1 MAWEGPGWGQ
11 GWNFNRDEQARW
23 DEWACGRCGT
33 GNFLHRAS
41 CRQCGK
47 LVVSEVLEGISMIGL
62 PLTEAARHGAPRGTL
77 AAVPD
82 AAASPPTPPP
92 APVALPAA
100 TSPGW
105 GVPHPPTCPPSFRQH
120 GQPRGAHSDL
130 GKAVQ
135 AAAVGASCG
144 APSAGGPNATAGLPG
159 EVAAGP
165 TWPQGAAEG
174 QSGGQ
179 EKQAEPMATASHW
192 SRPLPVQVS
201 PGRPHG
207 QHPEAHGDLQEAV
220 PRAAVSASGA
230 APSAV
235 ASPDSETD
243 IQAAEEALAMEL
255 ELNDM
260 LEIEQGLV
268 GIRASTA
275 HKQKLLVERF
285 RQAHK
290 RADDACQGLASAQ
303 RALSKA
309 RQNYR
314 AAREKAATARTAF
327 SSASEEV
334 AVLYANE
341 ETEKP
346 TANLVTTIRK
356 MVEALQ
362 ARNMSQ
368 LVVQAAL
375 AEALL
380 IEEEQLVAASSEPP
394 GSPEPGPLGQT
405 HSADSEA
412 ACDKNAGNSEGP
424 HVWKNEDE
432 DMQAAERLPA
442 LREQRG
448 RSRTPPPRGT
458 SVAEL
463 TDRLEDE
470 A

>member
-1 MAWEGPGWGQ
+1 MLMAWEGPGWGQ

-100 TSPGW
+100 T
-105 GVPHPPTCPPSFRQH
+105 
-120 GQPRGAHSDL
+120 
-130 GKAVQ
+130 
-135 AAAVGASCG
+135 
-144 APSAGGPNATAGLPG
+144 AGLPG

-165 TWPQGAAEG
+165 TWTQGAAQG

-179 EKQAEPMATASHW
+179 EKQAEPMATAMHW
-192 SRPLPVQVS
+192 GRPLPVQVS
-201 PGRPHG
+201 PRRPHG

-275 HKQKLLVERF
+275 HTQKLLVERF
-285 RQAHK
+285 RQADK
-290 RADDACQGLASAQ
+290 RADDARQGLASAQ

-314 AAREKAATARTAF
+314 VACEKAATTRTAVR
-327 SSASEEV
+327 SASQEV

-424 HVWKNEDE
+424 HVWKNDDE

-442 LREQRG
+442 LWEQRG
-448 RSRTPPPRGT
+448 RSRTPPPGGT

-463 TDRLEDE
+463 ADCLEDE